1 MLHRMG
7 SAADYLPKKLSLT
20 NLRTAAASCHGCD
33 LYKYAT
39 QTVFGE
45 GRAQA
50 RLLLVGEQPGD
61 SEDRAGR
68 PFVGPAGRIL
78 HQGLEAAGLAPRD
91 IYLTNAVK
99 HFKFIERGKRRIHN
113 KPKTIEIR
121 ACKPWLE
128 AELEVVR
135 PELIVALG
143 ATAAQS
149 LLGTTFRLLV
159 NRGRVIARPGQRAP
173 VVPTI
178 HPSAVLRAPDSET
191 RHAEMQKF
199 IADLRIVAKALATGL
214 PPAA

>member
-1 MLHRMG
+1 ME
-7 SAADYLPKKLSLT
+7 SAADYLPKNLSLT
-20 NLRTAAASCHGCD
+20 SLRTAAAGCHGCD

-39 QTVFGE
+39 RTVFGE
-45 GRAQA
+45 GRARA

-78 HQGLEAAGLAPRD
+78 HQGLEAAGIAPRD
-91 IYLTNAVK
+91 IYVTNAVK

-149 LLGTTFRLLV
+149 LLGSTFRLLV
-159 NRGRVIARPGQRAP
+159 SRGRVIAQPGLRAP

-191 RHAEMQKF
+191 RHAEMRKF
-199 IADLRIVAKALATGL
+199 IADLRIAAKALATGL

>member
-1 MLHRMG
+1 ME

-20 NLRTAAASCHGCD
+20 SLRTAAAGCHGCD

-39 QTVFGE
+39 RTVFGE
-45 GRAQA
+45 GRAHA

-78 HQGLEAAGLAPRD
+78 HQGLEAAGIAPRD
-91 IYLTNAVK
+91 IYVTNAVK

-121 ACKPWLE
+121 ACKPWLQ
-128 AELEVVR
+128 AEVEVVR

-149 LLGTTFRLLV
+149 LLGSTFRLLV
-159 NRGRVIARPGQRAP
+159 NRGRVIAQPGLRAP

-191 RHAEMQKF
+191 RHAEMRKF
-199 IADLRIVAKALATGL
+199 IADLRIAAKALATGL